1 MSQGGSRVGWNSEEQ
16 DGTCQAAVFCQGCL
30 AVSQP
35 GRALGR
41 DPGACRDSGR
51 TELTGVGKFLKDT
64 LGVALSLG
72 AMGESSI
79 VSAISREVTC
89 NSH

>member
-1 MSQGGSRVGWNSEEQ
+1 MPGCCFLPGLLSSEPAWQSTGPGPWGLQGFWE
-16 DGTCQAAVFCQGCL
+16 D
-30 AVSQP
+30 
-35 GRALGR
+35 R
-41 DPGACRDSGR
+41 DPVP
-51 TELTGVGKFLKDT
+51 ELTGVGEFLKDT